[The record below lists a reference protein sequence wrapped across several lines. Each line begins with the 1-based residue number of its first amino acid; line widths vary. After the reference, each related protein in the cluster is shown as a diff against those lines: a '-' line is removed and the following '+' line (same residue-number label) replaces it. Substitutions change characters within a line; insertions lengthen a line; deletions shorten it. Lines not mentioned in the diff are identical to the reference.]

1 MLKKKK
7 KEEEGKKRKAYKEWV
22 KELGSFSLGKEQQEG
37 KHDNSLPAHKHLL

>member
-7 KEEEGKKRKAYKEWV
+7 KKKEERIGRVIKEWV